1 MTTGRSYRI
10 TMLLIAVGLA
20 TAGCFEAQGADS
32 TTAEVASVVLSDDGV
47 PGVITLSEAAE
58 NRLDVQTAQVTQGGS
73 GTVIPYAA
81 VVYEADGSSWAFVR
95 TEPQT
100 YQRAAIAI
108 STITGDQV
116 ALTSGPPA
124 GTEVVTVGAAEL
136 VGVEIGIDG
145 EE

>member
-32 TTAEVASVVLSDDGV
+32 TTAEVASVVLSDDGG

-58 NRLDVQTAQVTQGGS
+58 KRLDVQTAQVTQGGS